1 MANPTV
7 RFLNALAE
15 SCWNLSFYIKKS
27 HPLKCH
33 MHGTCQTNIHRRKQ
47 QHKHH
52 HLNPTL
58 ETQKVPSK
66 IHPLSQFKKCFFKNT
81 NINKKYMFLSL
92 ELPQYFLF
100 AKKNNTPIFL
110 RTNNTHTHT
119 HIEQKKTQANKPSPI
134 LPPHKNHHFPRESF
148 NVTSSTFN

>member
-1 MANPTV
+1 MANPTA
-7 RFLNALAE
+7 RFPKCSRRIMLKPFFYVKKTHALK
-15 SCWNLSFYIKKS
+15 F
-27 HPLKCH
+27 H

-66 IHPLSQFKKCFFKNT
+66 IHPLSQLKQWLFKNT
-81 NINKKYMFLSL
+81 NINKKYMFLIL

-100 AKKNNTPIFL
+100 ANKTTHQNHFFKEKQHTPKHIEPKKNTSQQTFPNPPP
-110 RTNNTHTHT
+110 
-119 HIEQKKTQANKPSPI
+119 KKKITTFPAKVSP
-134 LPPHKNHHFPRESF
+134 
-148 NVTSSTFN
+148 